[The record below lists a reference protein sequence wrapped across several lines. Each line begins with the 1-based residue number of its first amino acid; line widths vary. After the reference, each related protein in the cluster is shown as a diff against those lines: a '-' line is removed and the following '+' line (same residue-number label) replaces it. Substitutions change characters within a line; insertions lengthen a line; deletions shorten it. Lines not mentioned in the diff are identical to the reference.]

1 MMRTKKH
8 VGTLCA
14 IAVLLAGAL
23 AAHAEDSQGQDQA
36 PPSARERLLL
46 ERIEKLEQR
55 LAALETKS
63 AAPAA
68 EAPATDKDSP
78 SLPGFLAGTTLNF
91 NLDGY
96 YEYNSNHPIGRVNLL
111 RAYDPLSNSFSLNQ
125 AGIVIERAPDPQQGR
140 RGGVRLDLMFGQATE
155 SLGGSPLNEPRPQVY
170 RNIFQAYGTY
180 VFPVGSGLT
189 VDFGKF
195 ASSLGY
201 ENTYTKDQMNYS
213 RSYLFT
219 FLPFYHMGFRS
230 GYKFNDKVTVSWLL
244 TNGSGQAE
252 DFNGFK
258 SNHFMLSLTPARN
271 VAWTVNYYVGRENR
285 DLVASLNPGFP
296 NLPTQ
301 AGLSTQPV
309 SPRPDG
315 RTHILDTYLSWNP
328 TPNVTLAGEADYVV
342 NRVFGNSAPTHVT
355 GGAGYAKYQF
365 APKFYMAGR
374 FEHLSD
380 RGGLFS
386 GAAQALKECTLTAAY
401 QPAGGF
407 QLRWEFRRDFSNR
420 SFFLTSKPGL
430 TQQDQNTATLGLLW
444 WFGDKT
450 GSW

>member
-1 MMRTKKH
+1 MMKIKRH
-8 VGTLCA
+8 AGTLCA
-14 IAVLLAGAL
+14 IAVLLACSP

-36 PPSARERLLL
+36 PPSVRERLLL

-55 LAALETKS
+55 LAALEAKS

-68 EAPATDKDSP
+68 PSQSPLPAFTAAEAPATNNDSS
-78 SLPGFLAGTTLNF
+78 SLSGFLAGTTLNF

-96 YEYNSNHPIGRVNLL
+96 YEYNSNHPDGRLNLL
-111 RAYDPLSNSFSLNQ
+111 RAYDPLSNTFSLNQ

-140 RGGVRLDLMFGQATE
+140 RGGVRIDLMFGQATE
-155 SLGGSPLNEPRPQVY
+155 SLGGSPFNEPRPQVY

-195 ASSLGY
+195 ASPLGY
-201 ENTYTKDQMNYS
+201 EGTYTKDQINYS
-213 RSYLFT
+213 RSYFFT
-219 FLPFYHMGFRS
+219 FLPPYHMGLRS
-230 GYKFNDKVTVSWLL
+230 GYKLNDKATVSWML
-244 TNGSGQAE
+244 TNGTAQAE

-258 SNHFMLSLTPARN
+258 SNHFMLNLTPAKN
-271 VAWTVNYYVGRENR
+271 VSWTASYYVGRENR
-285 DLVASLNPGFP
+285 D
-296 NLPTQ
+296 
-301 AGLSTQPV
+301 PV
-309 SPRPDG
+309 SGSPRPDG

-328 TPNVTLAGEADYVV
+328 TADMTLAGEADYVV
-342 NRVFGNSAPTHVT
+342 NRVFGNSAPAHVT

-374 FEHLSD
+374 FEYLSD

-386 GAAQALKECTLTAAY
+386 GSAQALKEGTVTAAW
-401 QPAGGF
+401 QPADGF
-407 QLRWEFRRDFSNR
+407 QMRWEFRRDFSNR
-420 SFFLTSKPGL
+420 SFFLTGTPGL
-430 TQQDQNTATLGLLW
+430 TQKDQNTATLGLSW
-444 WFGDKT
+444 WFGGKQ